1 MILWVAW
8 VAREWGL
15 RQRADIKHLLSDIK
29 RFEACPL
36 AIQGLPEDHYG
47 EDIERRFNALLARVK
62 VLEFLFSC
70 WRRPAMVIFVLKQL
84 AARVFAREGLEEFTF
99 WYGPGGNG
107 KGVLTWLLD
116 AVLGSYH
123 YEPDNSTFCISFNPA
138 NPNPEVMATR
148 GRRILSVTESE
159 RSSCMKSK
167 TLKLWTDCTTSITAR
182 GLYKEPISFHPFFGI
197 QISTNSPARFT
208 SLDGGIRR
216 RMTVVPFPIR
226 FVEQNPQ
233 GPNEALQDVNLKSA
247 ENARQLAP
255 QLLFLLMFVDETW
268 FRSGIKT
275 TRIQPQPELVQRA
288 FKEFGYAE
296 HQSTWDEFFRI
307 HLATVS
313 LYKDATPEA
322 TIKQAFC
329 EFSKNTFD
337 KKLATDLVSEN
348 CQRVDAKG
356 RHYLRLKDADKG
368 WLQLKTAVAGPVST
382 VELF

>member
-123 YEPDNSTFCISFNPA
+123 YEPTTPRLHQLQPSQ
-138 NPNPEVMATR
+138 PEPGGDGD

-182 GLYKEPISFHPFFGI
+182 GLYKKPIFFHPFFGI

-208 SLDGGIRR
+208 SLDGGI
-216 RMTVVPFPIR
+216 
-226 FVEQNPQ
+226 
-233 GPNEALQDVNLKSA
+233 
-247 ENARQLAP
+247 
-255 QLLFLLMFVDETW
+255 
-268 FRSGIKT
+268 
-275 TRIQPQPELVQRA
+275 
-288 FKEFGYAE
+288 
-296 HQSTWDEFFRI
+296 
-307 HLATVS
+307 
-313 LYKDATPEA
+313 
-322 TIKQAFC
+322 
-329 EFSKNTFD
+329 
-337 KKLATDLVSEN
+337 
-348 CQRVDAKG
+348 
-356 RHYLRLKDADKG
+356 
-368 WLQLKTAVAGPVST
+368 
-382 VELF
+382 